1 MSKKIIKYL
10 FILFPFLD
18 LLTAIIT
25 RNYDISVTPGI
36 VIKGLFMLYLVFFI
50 IKSTSKYK
58 RLSIIMLVCYFLYI
72 VGYFSTKIELLNSL
86 YMVGEITYLFKL
98 LYFPII
104 FLGLLCF
111 YDEKRFDK
119 AEMINIL
126 KINLISF
133 TILLIIPL
141 LVGNAYTTYPE
152 QLKGY
157 IGWYFAGN
165 EVANT
170 MILLLPFMYY
180 FISEKNKYNFLIFL
194 PIIYIILLIGTKV
207 SLLGS
212 LIIVTLSFLFSFIKE
227 KKINNYYS
235 LVCFVILVSTVIF
248 SFNSYAVQNTNY
260 IMQHDYKNNE
270 LIIDSHKKDEVLN
283 IENQINDFYNKNNFN
298 KIFKKLLSGR
308 DAYLANT
315 LSIYNDDLTDT
326 NIWFGIGF
334 SNTKIINDTNITK
347 LIEID
352 FLDGYFHYGLIGLLI
367 MLSPFLII
375 IGIMIYIKVKIT
387 VDSWYF
393 IFIILLMGGISC
405 FSGHLLCAPAVSIYL
420 VLILLILMNE
430 FNSIG
435 KNYELKNKISILSL
449 HMGYGGIER
458 SIINQAN
465 MLCINHEVEIICLY
479 KLNNMIPYV
488 LDERVKLIYLS
499 NLKPNKDEFL
509 YYYHHKN
516 IIKVIVEGLK
526 SVKILYLKH
535 KLVKDYIL
543 NSDSKIIIS
552 TRLEFTKILNKY
564 YNDHSVRIAEEHVFH
579 HNNQKYINSLRKALK
594 NINYLIPPSLYLT
607 RDYENFFET
616 EKVKVV
622 YIPQTI
628 SHLPAFTNK
637 CNNKNIIAVGRLVK
651 EKGFLDLIEI
661 MKLIVQK
668 NNKIKLTI
676 VGDGKQ
682 KNQILNLIK
691 KYKLTKNVILTGF
704 LNSKDLEKE
713 YKKSSL
719 FVMTSLEESFGLVLL
734 EAMSFGIPC
743 FAFDDAL
750 GAKEIIN
757 NKNGLLIKNRDYNI
771 MVNEIVNYFE
781 QKNHSMINEA
791 KCTAEKYM
799 CNEVQKQWDELIK
812 NIIKKGYL

>member
-86 YMVGEITYLFKL
+86 YIVGEITYLFKL

-212 LIIVTLSFLFSFIKE
+212 LIIVILSFLFSFIKE

-235 LVCFVILVSTVIF
+235 LVCFIILVSTVIF

-375 IGIMIYIKVKIT
+375 IGIMIYIKAKIT

-564 YNDHSVRIAEEHVFH
+564 YNDHSVRIAEEHVYH
-579 HNNQKYINSLRKALK
+579 HNNQQYINSLRKALK

-607 RDYENFFET
+607 RDYESFFET

-781 QKNHSMINEA
+781 QKNHFMINEA